1 VKVYRLDPLRDPRW
15 IELVERHPHASIF
28 HAKGWLEAL
37 QRTYGYEP
45 IAFTTSSPG
54 QELRNAIVFCRIRS
68 WLTGQRLVSL
78 PFSDHCD
85 PLIEDTEDLVSLC
98 EQLVGDRKMNGWR
111 YLEIR
116 PGRDALG
123 LRSGFTPAFSPAQ
136 RFCFHALDLRPTS
149 DALFRAFHKDSTQRK
164 IRRAEREGLVYED
177 GRAEE
182 LLRAFYGLVLQTRQR
197 HQLPPQPF
205 AWFRNIA
212 MFLPDAMTVRIAKRG
227 DRPVAGVLTLRHRDT
242 MVYKYAAS
250 DAAHH
255 KLGGMHLVMWKLI
268 QDARSKGCVSLDLGR
283 SNEDDLGL
291 LTFKDRWG
299 AARST
304 AVYWRNPA
312 PVASSPLRSWVLHR
326 AGQAFSH
333 VPGGFR
339 AAAGRILYKHVG

>member
-1 VKVYRLDPLRDPRW
+1 VRVYRLDPLRDPRW
-15 IELVERHPHASIF
+15 IELVERHPHTSIF
-28 HAKGWLEAL
+28 HTRGWLEAL
-37 QRTYGYEP
+37 QQTYGYTP
-45 IAFTTSSPG
+45 IVFTTSSPG
-54 QELRNAIVFCRIRS
+54 QELRNTMVFCEIRS

-85 PLIEDTEDLVSLC
+85 PLIEDTEEFLSLC

-111 YLEIR
+111 YLEVR
-116 PGRDALG
+116 PWSDAPG
-123 LRSGFTPAFSPAQ
+123 LRSSFSPAQ
-136 RFCFHALDLRPTS
+136 RFYFHALDLRPAS

-164 IRRAEREGLVYED
+164 IRRAEREGLAYED

-212 MFLPDAMTVRIAKRG
+212 TFLPDAMTIRIARRG

-250 DAAHH
+250 DAAYHN
-255 KLGGMHLVMWKLI
+255 LGGMQLVMWKLI
-268 QDARSKGCVSLDLGR
+268 QDARAKGCLSLDLGR

-304 AVYWRNPA
+304 GVYWRNPA
-312 PVASSPLRSWVLHR
+312 PAASSPLRSWVLHR
-326 AGQAFSH
+326 AEQAFAH